1 MRFKLIN
8 IITTS
13 NELREALRELDS
25 ARLVVSAAAGLLS
38 QIDQMKSQ
46 DEVETIKSGDIDNV
60 YSYARYL
67 DGLTPKIRYRVPGL
81 ELLFYETD
89 TQERRIHLFYD
100 LMSYYSFFSNFDNL
114 LAYAIPFNLVY
125 DDKLGNDD
133 KKVYAKA
140 RVAAMRD
147 FISRNNLPESCLYNV
162 NYTRRGYIILER
174 MSELYDILESRKKDH
189 PQVYVFNTINRA
201 LGIGRDFV
209 DEVEYLASIYSVD
222 LESIR
227 TKVEKLQNKMGAEEK
242 EHLET
247 KTYKFMPRTHRIAAV
262 KELIRKSGLCRSV
275 DDTRISAFVEA
286 VTGGNIEARPQDT
299 VSYKTPTKEAQKNAT
314 EWLKKIGIE

>member
-13 NELREALRELDS
+13 TELREALRELDI

-46 DEVETIKSGDIDNV
+46 DEVETIKSGDIDDV

-125 DDKLGNDD
+125 DD

-201 LGIGRDFV
+201 LEIGRDFV

-227 TKVEKLQNKMGAEEK
+227 TKVEKLQNKRGAEEK

-275 DDTRISAFVEA
+275 DNTQISAFVEA

-299 VSYKTPTKEAQKNAT
+299 VSYKTPTKEAQKNAA